1 MKHFN
6 KLVGNNS
13 EKIAQKFLLENGYH
27 ILDCNFRNRSGE
39 IDIIC
44 SKNNLIII
52 IEVKSRYSYQ
62 YGTPKESINY
72 SKQKSIINV
81 TKFYLLSKN
90 IHNLNIRFD
99 VIEVYMNYKDNSYI
113 INHIKDAF
121 RLN

>member
-13 EKIAQKFLLENGYH
+13 EKIAQKFLLKNGYN

-44 SKNNLIII
+44 SKNDTIII

-62 YGTPKESINY
+62 YGPPKESVNY

-81 TKFYLLSKN
+81 TKFYLLYKN
-90 IHNLNIRFD
+90 IYNMNIRFD
-99 VIEVYMNYKDNSYI
+99 VIEVYMNYKDDSYI

-121 RLN
+121 RIN

>member
-1 MKHFN
+1 MNHFN

-13 EKIAQKFLLENGYH
+13 EKIAQNFLLKNGYQ

-44 SKNNLIII
+44 LKNNIII
-52 IEVKSRYSYQ
+52 VIEVKSRYSYQ
-62 YGTPKESINY
+62 YGTPKESVNY

-81 TKFYLLSKN
+81 TKFYLLYKN
-90 IHNLNIRFD
+90 IHNANIRFD
-99 VIEVYMNYKDNSYI
+99 VIEVYMNYKDDSYI

-121 RLN
+121 RIN